1 LIFDTTLT
9 DPYEAALSASTLV
22 SMIPTHTHVQSV
34 YTGAPSSSSGTS
46 SSVSPDST
54 VLAALKGGKLGKNEV
69 ENTLCIEQSTIRMDV
84 SQQVGKEIEGAGGM
98 WVDAPVSGGESA
110 IRSLHWGGWAGQS
123 SSTPEAMNPSGG
135 FVLRE
140 RTER

>member
-1 LIFDTTLT
+1 
-9 DPYEAALSASTLV
+9 
-22 SMIPTHTHVQSV
+22 MIPTHTHVQSV

-98 WVDAPVSGGESA
+98 WVDAPVSGGESSRCPRHRRHYY
-110 IRSLHWGGWAGQS
+110 INLIS
-123 SSTPEAMNPSGG
+123 SASDTI
-135 FVLRE
+135 
-140 RTER
+140 

>member
-1 LIFDTTLT
+1 MFDTTLT

-98 WVDAPVSGGESA
+98 WVDAPVSGGESSRCPRHRRHYY
-110 IRSLHWGGWAGQS
+110 INLIS
-123 SSTPEAMNPSGG
+123 SASDTI
-135 FVLRE
+135 
-140 RTER
+140 

>member
-1 LIFDTTLT
+1 MFDTTLT

-34 YTGAPSSSSGTS
+34 YTGAPSSSSS
-46 SSVSPDST
+46 SSSSSASSGSTSVSPDST

-98 WVDAPVSGGESA
+98 WVDAPVSGGESSVLVHTLVTMKA
-110 IRSLHWGGWAGQS
+110 DGRDSFRIRRML
-123 SSTPEAMNPSGG
+123 
-135 FVLRE
+135 
-140 RTER
+140 